1 MTYHNPAFESRSSD
15 EDIEPSQTSIL
26 TKDMKSVSFGRVVS
40 RDPTIASLNSLDVK
54 VDWPDT
60 NPFVLSPSES
70 NISALIEL
78 EDEDDHVWEALK
90 RKKKQNKKET
100 KF

>member
-1 MTYHNPAFESRSSD
+1 
-15 EDIEPSQTSIL
+15 
-26 TKDMKSVSFGRVVS
+26 MKSVSVGQVVS
-40 RDPTIASLNSLDVK
+40 HDPTIASLNSLDVK
-54 VDWPDT
+54 VDWSDT

>member
-1 MTYHNPAFESRSSD
+1 MLKLTGRS
-15 EDIEPSQTSIL
+15 
-26 TKDMKSVSFGRVVS
+26 
-40 RDPTIASLNSLDVK
+40 
-54 VDWPDT
+54 DT

-90 RKKKQNKKET
+90 RKKKQNKKES

>member
-1 MTYHNPAFESRSSD
+1 
-15 EDIEPSQTSIL
+15 
-26 TKDMKSVSFGRVVS
+26 MKSVSVGRVVS
-40 RDPTIASLNSLDVK
+40 HDSTITSLNSLDVK
-54 VDWPDT
+54 VDWSDT

-78 EDEDDHVWEALK
+78 EDEDDHVWKDLN
-90 RKKKQNKKET
+90 RKKRQNKKET